1 MGQSF
6 KFVRTASSELQFKI
20 NQSIIF
26 NYLRE
31 NSPISR
37 AKISQA
43 LKISAP
49 AVSRVI
55 EKLISEDYILE
66 TKKQETK
73 SGKRPTLL
81 AINKDKGLVLG
92 VDLGGE
98 KIRMSLMNYGGD
110 IVKKYSGPEIRDN
123 LDIEEVLKKEIFK
136 IFNDC
141 NKNKSNNS
149 CLL

>member
-1 MGQSF
+1 MVQSF

-31 NSPISR
+31 KSPISR
-37 AKISQA
+37 AKISQD

-55 EKLISEDYILE
+55 EKLISDNYVLE

-81 AINKDKGLVLG
+81 TLNKDRGLVLG
-92 VDLGGE
+92 IDLGSE
-98 KIRMSLMNYGGD
+98 KIRMSLMNYDGN
-110 IVKKYSGPEIRDN
+110 IVKKYTARLFDST
-123 LDIEEVLKKEIFK
+123 VQ
-136 IFNDC
+136 
-141 NKNKSNNS
+141 S
-149 CLL
+149 LLTKL